1 MQVFFSVKVG
11 VAGLTSKS
19 LVDKGRNCVV
29 MCTGNTNVTL
39 PVGFLASVTTACDA
53 LEAADLQVMFNG
65 GKIAFQQKRTCE
77 KVLRD
82 LLKELAGFV
91 TAQTGGDEAK
101 ILSTGFDV
109 RKPGEPVESVGQP
122 LNLRFLATK
131 APGVVELR
139 WNGAENA
146 VNYAVTMS
154 TEGEDSTKWE
164 LVAYTSR
171 GVCKVEG
178 LDPNKNYWFRV
189 QAIGRKGLR
198 SIPSDVLKA
207 RAA

>member
-11 VAGLTSKS
+11 VSGLTSKA
-19 LVDKGRNCVV
+19 LVDKGRNNVV
-29 MCTGNTNVTL
+29 MCTGNTSVTL
-39 PVGFLASVTTACDA
+39 PAGFLASVTTACDA

-109 RKPGEPVESVGQP
+109 RKPGEAVDSVGQP

-139 WNGAENA
+139 WEPAENA
-146 VNYAVTMS
+146 INYVVEFNA
-154 TEGEDSTKWE
+154 EGEGSTKWE
-164 LVAYTSR
+164 LSGYTSK
-171 GVCKVEG
+171 GSFKVEG
-178 LDPNKNYWFRV
+178 LDPAKYYWFRV

-198 SIPSDVLKA
+198 SIQSDVLKA
-207 RAA
+207 LAA